1 MTLQLAGCNSL
12 AKLGLKS
19 IKLARGPVDTAPLT
33 AVATVENTMAAV
45 ELQPE
50 KASPSIN
57 TPWPMQPEIVH
68 LMRAGDND
76 VQEHTLENLS
86 FVLILRYTGVLIGE
100 PKGSSPIILKM
111 TITYDTKPVPSTFAP
126 HFQSPSNLSYLLTL

>member
-1 MTLQLAGCNSL
+1 MTLQLVGFNSL

-19 IKLARGPVDTAPLT
+19 MKLARGPVDTAPLT
-33 AVATVENTMAAV
+33 PTATVENTMAAV

-68 LMRAGDND
+68 LMREGDYD
-76 VQEHTLENLS
+76 QDHTL
-86 FVLILRYTGVLIGE
+86 Y
-100 PKGSSPIILKM
+100 
-111 TITYDTKPVPSTFAP
+111 
-126 HFQSPSNLSYLLTL
+126 

>member
-1 MTLQLAGCNSL
+1 MTLQLTGCNSL

-19 IKLARGPVDTAPLT
+19 IKLARGPVDTAPLA

-68 LMRAGDND
+68 LLREGDND
-76 VQEHTLENLS
+76 VQDHTLYR
-86 FVLILRYTGVLIGE
+86 I
-100 PKGSSPIILKM
+100 
-111 TITYDTKPVPSTFAP
+111 
-126 HFQSPSNLSYLLTL
+126 

>member
-1 MTLQLAGCNSL
+1 LPAYDLYEMTLQLAGCNSL

-33 AVATVENTMAAV
+33 AVATVKNTMAAV

-57 TPWPMQPEIVH
+57 TPWPTQPEIIH
-68 LMRAGDND
+68 LMREGDNN
-76 VQEHTLENLS
+76 VQDHTLYR
-86 FVLILRYTGVLIGE
+86 I
-100 PKGSSPIILKM
+100 
-111 TITYDTKPVPSTFAP
+111 
-126 HFQSPSNLSYLLTL
+126 